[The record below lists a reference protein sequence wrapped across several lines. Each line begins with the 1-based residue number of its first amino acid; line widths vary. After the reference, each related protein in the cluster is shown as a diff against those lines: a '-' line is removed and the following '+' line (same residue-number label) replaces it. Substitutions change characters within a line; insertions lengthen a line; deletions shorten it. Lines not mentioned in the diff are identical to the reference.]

1 MKKDTDINKTKT
13 ITINRKTFHD
23 FHILRT
29 YEAGISLLGTEV
41 KSIKAGNINLRDGFV
56 FIKNGEAFLR
66 NVHISQYSYGNRI
79 NHDPLRERKLLL
91 HKDEIMKLSS
101 RVKEKGFT
109 LIPLKVYIKKGIIK
123 LEIGLARGKASYQKK
138 EAIRKKD
145 EIREL
150 RKSFKTSTL
159 SGKLK

>member
-1 MKKDTDINKTKT
+1 MNKKVDSNKT
-13 ITINRKTFHD
+13 ITVNRKAYHD
-23 FHILRT
+23 FHIIQT

-41 KSIKAGNINLRDGFV
+41 KSVKSGNINLRDGFV
-56 FIKNGEAFLR
+56 FIKNREAFLR
-66 NVHISQYSYGNRI
+66 NVHISQYTYGNRI

-91 HKDEIMKLSS
+91 RKDEIVKLSS
-101 RVKEKGFT
+101 KVKEKGFT
-109 LIPLKVYIKKGIIK
+109 LIPLKVYIKKGLIK
-123 LEIGLARGKASYQKK
+123 LEIGLARGKATYQKK